1 MKEREPNGESLSSLK
16 MKRSFYQR
24 LFESVLDDIKDLISE
39 FTHGKI
45 NQSKL
50 LELLDK
56 SIDSLN
62 YLRSD
67 GTLQKALERSE
78 LALFQALFDDV
89 EPSSD
94 GSGQNGNFDGVSKC
108 LN

>member
-1 MKEREPNGESLSSLK
+1 MKEREPDGECLSSLK

-24 LFESVLDDIKDLISE
+24 LFESVLDDIKDLILE
-39 FTHGKI
+39 FSNGKI
-45 NQSKL
+45 TQSKL
-50 LELLDK
+50 LEFLAK

-62 YLRSD
+62 YLRGD

-89 EPSSD
+89 EK
-94 GSGQNGNFDGVSKC
+94 FDGGTKR